1 MGLNEWD
8 TDVKGQLSL
17 FEEVAVPE
25 KMFAVSDIFARAKK
39 QMSLSEYKT
48 FVYALTEVKWTEE
61 MPNVVYLDKKT
72 LASIVGIHTD
82 PDHLSVDL
90 HQSIEKLPQNSF
102 LTFADKD
109 LDLYESGVFVTRVT
123 MLKNRVK
130 IKFEEDYL
138 SLFGNLQK
146 DFITMWGADI
156 FQMRSER
163 SITFYEYLRYNSDTR
178 IENEKGLG
186 VKFLKELFGIPKEGK
201 GSYMRE
207 KGGFNRA
214 EFEKKV
220 IDPLCEDLSHCKMLQ
235 LIVNENGKLYEKVK
249 SGNRVMGY
257 RFRWVVSDTPTVTTA
272 LENKEIREAKQNNP
286 LEQKI
291 KKDILTGEKRKPEKA
306 AKNEKIHNFHE
317 RDYSTEEE
325 TEDEVLSRIMLENT
339 RKRTEKSP
347 G

>member
-1 MGLNEWD
+1 MGINEWD
-8 TDVKGQLSL
+8 TDIPGQLSL
-17 FEEVAVPE
+17 FEEIAAPE

-39 QMSLSEYKT
+39 QMNLAEYKT

-61 MPNVVYLDKKT
+61 MPNTVYLDKKT
-72 LASIVGIHTD
+72 LASIVGIHSD
-82 PDHLSVDL
+82 SDHLSVDL
-90 HQSIEKLPQNSF
+90 KESIEKLPQHSY
-102 LTFADKD
+102 LEFADKD
-109 LDLYESGVFVTRVT
+109 LDLYEFGVFVTRVT

-178 IENEKGLG
+178 IQNEKGLG
-186 VKFLKELFGIPKEGK
+186 VKALKELFGIPKEGK

-220 IDPLCEDLSHCKMLQ
+220 IEPLCEDMSHCKMIQ
-235 LIVNENGKLYEKVK
+235 LIANEDGKLYEKVK
-249 SGNRVMGY
+249 QGHKVMGY
-257 RFRWVVSDTPTVTTA
+257 MFRWVVSDTPTVTTA
-272 LENKEIREAKQNNP
+272 NESKEIREAKQNDP
-286 LEQKI
+286 LEMKI
-291 KKDILTGEKRKPEKA
+291 KKDILTGEKRKPKKL
-306 AKNEKIHNFHE
+306 AKDEKIHNFTE
-317 RDYSTEEE
+317 RDYSKSDF
-325 TEDEVLSRIMLENT
+325 EDI
-339 RKRTEKSP
+339 EKKFAKN
-347 G
+347 

>member
-8 TDVKGQLSL
+8 TDTPGQLSL

-39 QMSLSEYKT
+39 QMNLAEYKT
-48 FVYALTEVKWTEE
+48 FVYALTQVKWTEE
-61 MPNVVYLDKKT
+61 MPNTVYLDKKT
-72 LASIVGIHTD
+72 LASIVGIHSD
-82 PDHLSVDL
+82 SDHLSGDL
-90 HQSIEKLPQNSF
+90 KESIEKLPEHSK
-102 LTFADKD
+102 LEFADRD
-109 LDLYESGVFVTRVT
+109 LDLYEFGVFVTRVT
-123 MLKNRVK
+123 MLKGRVK

-178 IENEKGLG
+178 TQNEKGIG

-220 IDPLCEDLSHCKMLQ
+220 IDPLCEDLSHCKMIQ
-235 LIVNENGKLYEKVK
+235 LIVNEDGKLYEKVK
-249 SGNRVMGY
+249 NGNRVMGY

-272 LENKEIREAKQNNP
+272 LENKEIREAKQNDP

-306 AKNEKIHNFHE
+306 AKDEKVHNFQE
-317 RDYSTEEE
+317 RDYDFAE
-325 TEDEVLSRIMLENT
+325 LE
-339 RKRTEKSP
+339 KRFARN
-347 G
+347 

>member
-8 TDVKGQLSL
+8 TETPGQLSL

-39 QMSLSEYKT
+39 QMNLAEYKT
-48 FVYALTEVKWTEE
+48 FVYALTQVKWTEK
-61 MPNVVYLDKKT
+61 MPNTVYLDKKT
-72 LASIVGIHTD
+72 LASIVGIHSDT
-82 PDHLSVDL
+82 DHLSGDL
-90 HQSIEKLPQNSF
+90 KESIEKLPEHSK
-102 LTFADKD
+102 LEFADRD
-109 LDLYESGVFVTRVT
+109 LDLYEFGVFVTRVT
-123 MLKNRVK
+123 MLKGRVK

-178 IENEKGLG
+178 IQNEKGIG

-207 KGGFNRA
+207 KGGFDRA
-214 EFEKKV
+214 QFEKRV
-220 IDPLCEDLSHCKMLQ
+220 IDPLCEDLSHCKMIQ
-235 LIVNENGKLYEKVK
+235 LIMNEDGKLYEKVK
-249 SGNRVMGY
+249 NGNRVMGY

-272 LENKEIREAKQNNP
+272 LENKEIREAKQNDP

-306 AKNEKIHNFHE
+306 TKDEKIHNFKE
-317 RDYSTEEE
+317 RDYDFAE
-325 TEDEVLSRIMLENT
+325 LE
-339 RKRTEKSP
+339 KRFARN
-347 G
+347 